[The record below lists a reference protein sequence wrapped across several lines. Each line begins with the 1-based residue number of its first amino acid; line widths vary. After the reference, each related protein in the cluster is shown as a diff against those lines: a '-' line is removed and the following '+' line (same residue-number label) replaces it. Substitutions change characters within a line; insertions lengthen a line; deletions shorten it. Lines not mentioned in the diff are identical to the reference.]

1 MAKTI
6 PTTLALLSLFAA
18 ASHAETLL
26 LDGIDQ
32 ASPSNAQR
40 PRAGMSMSAV
50 ESTYG
55 SPSDRHGAVGQPPI
69 TRWDY
74 PGFSVY
80 FEHET
85 VIHAVAARR

>member
-6 PTTLALLSLFAA
+6 PTTLAVLILAAPCSFAD
-18 ASHAETLL
+18 TLL
-26 LDGIDQ
+26 LDGIEMDTQ
-32 ASPSNAQR
+32 TSSMR

-55 SPSDRHGAVGQPPI
+55 TPSERRSPVGEPPI

-80 FEHET
+80 FEHEI
-85 VIHAVAARR
+85 VLHAVARRQ